1 MAPNSKYILPRRRL
15 RRRRR
20 SLPFLIVGV
29 VIFFFFV
36 VALLDAPSVVTVA
49 SAYALPPPWS
59 PTYNTTESLITM
71 QCNSSGYSNPN
82 RGSEFG
88 IVSYDWSNA
97 KRFWSQNQPMDCE
110 EKLIEQV
117 EILATAIATASKKKE
132 EGGNNNN
139 NTNPN
144 NKRIFI
150 YRNIV
155 KALPWFSTVRN
166 KLLDPAYDGFF
177 LNFKQQ
183 HQQQQQ
189 QYDNDNDNDNLIENN
204 NDDNNHSYHVPKCA
218 AENKSICSN
227 LYHDQG
233 QTPQVPT
240 KSNPNPDG
248 HCNPDFGCNCGNNLP
263 CGEYI
268 FDHRNG
274 TMLRT
279 WLIEE
284 VLLGPTGIGHKYVD
298 GVFLD
303 DYWCSDILCHQS
315 NNDTNMGCPCNDPK
329 QGPTEI
335 NQYAAIDDIGLSDID
350 IMDITLEWNKTMNL
364 ALEKILQRK
373 AYTWSLMDGQENANA
388 QPYLFNLLPSI
399 VDDKSND
406 DDDKKNNNNNNN
418 NDNDNDNDNDNRNRN
433 DNKISERC
441 IEILEDACRDE
452 SDWQL
457 KPRLFGFTVNRT
469 SNNSLSQ
476 FELDWSFFLL
486 VRGAYTWAGW
496 GIWGM
501 TWPFNYEPSHGQTP
515 AIPHGGV
522 PLPKLLTPDG
532 SINYGIPLGTCYQT
546 TTTTTTTSSGIFR
559 RNWTN
564 GYVEIN
570 CNNKQQQQQQ
580 QQQHKYNKSNKSND
594 HSESIVGGVVTSR
607 LIFNDDLALPHKKEN
622 EDAHTYSTS

>member
-1 MAPNSKYILPRRRL
+1 MASNSKYILSR

-20 SLPFLIVGV
+20 SLPFPIVV
-29 VIFFFFV
+29 VIIVFFV
-36 VALLDAPSVVTVA
+36 IVLHEAPGVTIA
-49 SAYALPPPWS
+49 SAYAFPPPWS

-71 QCNSSGYSNPN
+71 QCNSSGYSDPH

-97 KRFWSQNQPMDCE
+97 KRFWAQNQPMDCE
-110 EKLIEQV
+110 EKLIQQV
-117 EILATAIATASKKKE
+117 ELLAVANKKE
-132 EGGNNNN
+132 ERTGNNNN
-139 NTNPN
+139 INPY

-177 LNFKQQ
+177 LKFNQD
-183 HQQQQQ
+183 QQQ
-189 QYDNDNDNDNLIENN
+189 QYDDDNDNDNDNNDLLDNTN
-204 NDDNNHSYHVPKCA
+204 NDDDNYHVPKCA
-218 AENKSICSN
+218 AENKSICSD

-240 KSNPNPDG
+240 KLNPNPDG
-248 HCNPDFGCNCGNNLP
+248 HCNPDLGCNCGGNNLP
-263 CGEYI
+263 CGEYL

-303 DYWCSDILCHQS
+303 DYWCSDLLCSQS

-364 ALEKILQRK
+364 AMQKILQRK
-373 AYTWSLMDGQENANA
+373 AYTWSLMDGQQNANA

-399 VDDKSND
+399 AYDNND
-406 DDDKKNNNNNNN
+406 DDNDNNN
-418 NDNDNDNDNDNRNRN
+418 NDNDNRNSN
-433 DNKISERC
+433 NNKISERC
-441 IEILEDACRDE
+441 IEILEDACRDD

-457 KPRLFGFTVNRT
+457 KPRLFGFTVNAT
-469 SNNSLSQ
+469 SNYRLSQ

-486 VRGAYTWAGW
+486 VRGNYTWAGY

-532 SINYGIPLGTCYQT
+532 SIDYGMPLGTCYQT
-546 TTTTTTTSSGIFR
+546 TSKSSTGIFR

-564 GYVEIN
+564 GYVEMN
-570 CNNKQQQQQQ
+570 CNNKQQHQHQH
-580 QQQHKYNKSNKSND
+580 QHKYNKINKIND
-594 HSESIVGGVVTSR
+594 HSESIVGGVVTSQ
-607 LIFNDDLALPHKKEN
+607 LIFNNDLPHKKEN